1 GAGEGAPAG
10 AVLLPREVGVDAG
23 HADPHRVAP
32 RPPGPPGRDDEG
44 AAAVDAGVDDPVT
57 AVAVTDRWGVEPAG
71 RLGAGA
77 GPGPLCGAVQHV
89 ADLLPVHQV
98 LAVEQRQSGDV
109 LEAGAH
115 QVVVVAD
122 PAHARIGVEPADH
135 RVVVEVHGT
144 CSLRGAGQRP
154 LRHDGRP
161 VRAAA
166 RTAAALT
173 LSGAVLARD
182 VSGAGPALVVAVGA
196 GVDLD
201 LGAVGGAGAH
211 GVQAL
216 AGLDAD
222 DGTVGVQTPLL
233 VVAAPAAVDLDL
245 GAVAGAGGVQ
255 ALVAVDPELTGAG
268 QRPLL
273 VGAVVAVVELDLGA
287 VGRAGVGHVQAAA
300 RGDALDG
307 GAVTGL
313 RVRVRVAAG
322 APVAGVQHGAVRL
335 LLAAVV
341 AAQQRSVLRPPGV
354 AAAAAPAGAAEA
366 AWAGQDVVDRTR
378 LGGRRGALD
387 VELGDGHV
395 DPEGGELPQR
405 GAEVAV
411 VGAAAVE
418 VRLEADAVDRH
429 AALLEVPHHAVH
441 GLGLGPG
448 PVLDVV
454 VVVAELGG
462 RVGGPRGAEGDLD
475 PVAAAALQVG
485 VAPGARTA
493 VGERLVHHVPLRDLA
508 LVVGHHAVDVVD
520 HRLAQRAAVEALHP
534 AGLLGVPGQRVA
546 AHLLAV
552 LHRPV
557 VDAVAGGEVEL
568 APLRLGGVDLHL
580 VLGRHR
586 VELTGGDRGVR
597 RVVQPVRGDGDA
609 EVAAAL
615 GRGGTEGALGGL
627 GGGRRDERA
636 DQTD

>member
-1 GAGEGAPAG
+1 QHHPPAAVGGLHQVGVAGVLDGAGAAAVGQQGVAGCALPGAARRAAAGHGHAVAAFRAALRDEQVPPVADAVQVRCLGELQAGSGPGGEGPLQHLSPDGVDPGHVDAPGGAGEGAPAG

-23 HADPHRVAP
+23 QADPHRVAP
-32 RPPGPPGRDDEG
+32 RPLGPLGRDDEG
-44 AAAVDAGVDDPVT
+44 AAAVDVGVDDPVT
-57 AVAVTDRWGVEPAG
+57 AVVVTDRGGVEPAG
-71 RLGAGA
+71 RLGAGE
-77 GPGPLCGAVQHV
+77 GQGQLCGAVQHV

-233 VVAAPAAVDLDL
+233 VVAAPAAVDLDF

-313 RVRVRVAAG
+313 RVRVRVAAV
-322 APVAGVQHGAVRL
+322 APVEGVQHGAVRL

-341 AAQQRSVLRPPGV
+341 VEQQRSVLRTPGV
-354 AAAAAPAGAAEA
+354 AVADAPDGDAEA
-366 AWAGQDVVDRTR
+366 AGDGQAVVDHGGV
-378 LGGRRGALD
+378 GGRRGALD

-395 DPEGGELPQR
+395 DSEGGELTQR

-418 VRLEADAVDRH
+418 VRLEADAVD
-429 AALLEVPHHAVH
+429 
-441 GLGLGPG
+441 
-448 PVLDVV
+448 
-454 VVVAELGG
+454 
-462 RVGGPRGAEGDLD
+462 
-475 PVAAAALQVG
+475 
-485 VAPGARTA
+485 
-493 VGERLVHHVPLRDLA
+493 
-508 LVVGHHAVDVVD
+508 
-520 HRLAQRAAVEALHP
+520 
-534 AGLLGVPGQRVA
+534 
-546 AHLLAV
+546 
-552 LHRPV
+552 
-557 VDAVAGGEVEL
+557 
-568 APLRLGGVDLHL
+568 
-580 VLGRHR
+580 
-586 VELTGGDRGVR
+586 
-597 RVVQPVRGDGDA
+597 
-609 EVAAAL
+609 
-615 GRGGTEGALGGL
+615 
-627 GGGRRDERA
+627 
-636 DQTD
+636 